1 MPGAGYH
8 VNGSRSRPRNV
19 INLHRQNRGGALNDL
34 GKVLDCVIV
43 QAERDAEAVAQRP
56 CEHARASGRA
66 YKGEMRDLEPDGT
79 RGRPLADHD
88 IEREVFHRRIEN
100 PSTGTV
106 QPVDL
111 ADEEYVAR
119 LKIG

>member
-1 MPGAGYH
+1 M
-8 VNGSRSRPRNV
+8 
-19 INLHRQNRGGALNDL
+19 IDLHPQNRGGALNDL
-34 GKVLDCVIV
+34 GEVLDCVIV

-56 CEHARASGRA
+56 CEHARASGRPH
-66 YKGEMRDLEPDGT
+66 KGEVRDLEPDGT

-100 PSTGTV
+100 LLDGTV

-111 ADEEYVAR
+111 VDEEHVAR

>member
-1 MPGAGYH
+1 
-8 VNGSRSRPRNV
+8 
-19 INLHRQNRGGALNDL
+19 
-34 GKVLDCVIV
+34 
-43 QAERDAEAVAQRP
+43 
-56 CEHARASGRA
+56 
-66 YKGEMRDLEPDGT
+66 MRDLEPDGT

-100 PSTGTV
+100 LLDGTV

-111 ADEEYVAR
+111 VDEEHVAR